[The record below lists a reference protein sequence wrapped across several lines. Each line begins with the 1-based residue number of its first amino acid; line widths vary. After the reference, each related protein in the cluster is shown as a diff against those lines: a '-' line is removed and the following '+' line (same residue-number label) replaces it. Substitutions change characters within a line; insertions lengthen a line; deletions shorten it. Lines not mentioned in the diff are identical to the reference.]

1 MVNPNHADLNHDGV
15 PRLPHVCVG
24 WAGRA
29 ARALTTLVSAS
40 VLAAGA
46 LTLAPAPARA
56 EDVITTQE
64 YFSYYHLDQARAK
77 GYTGKGVTIA
87 LIDGTVDT
95 SAPELKGANI
105 IDKSTCVPNSSP
117 EAKGHATLMASLLVA
132 PNYGV
137 APDAT
142 LLTYSSSSTT
152 DSSDGNC
159 FTGGKVLDSTSALIN
174 RAIDDGAQIIS
185 YSRGSDDHED
195 EMKWAIARA
204 MDQGVIVAAAVGNNR
219 TDENEDGLQWWS
231 GVVGV
236 SAIKSD
242 GSFADY
248 SSWGNGVTTAALGG
262 PVTVRDYTSTG
273 QPQAQT
279 QGTSVSTPLV
289 AGMLAL
295 ARQKWPDATANQIL
309 QVLTHTGLNPNHE
322 WNKYTGYG
330 AISISDLV
338 NTDPSQYPDENP
350 LAQKQGGSA
359 PTAQEV
365 QDYGD
370 GLIAPTSDAFSDS
383 YTYRGTDESVL
394 RLSDNSSVPIHLGT
408 SPRYH
413 RK

>member
-1 MVNPNHADLNHDGV
+1 MVNPNHVDLNHGGV

-29 ARALTTLVSAS
+29 ARALTTGFSALA
-40 VLAAGA
+40 LAAGA
-46 LTLAPAPARA
+46 LAVAPAPARA

-64 YFSYYHLDQARAK
+64 YFSYYHLDTARAK

-87 LIDGTVDT
+87 LIDGPIDT

-105 IDKSTCVPNSSP
+105 TDKSRCTVE
-117 EAKGHATLMASLLVA
+117 EAPSGLDHGTALASILVSQ
-132 PNYGV
+132 NYGV

-142 LLTYSSSSTT
+142 LYLYQA
-152 DSSDGNC
+152 SDDNSLS
-159 FTGGKVLDSTSALIN
+159 GGTCVVGDKRLDSYAILIN
-174 RAIDDGAQIIS
+174 QAIDDGAQIIS
-185 YSRGSDDHED
+185 ISMSAPDPSDDV
-195 EMKWAIARA
+195 KWAIARA
-204 MDQGVIVAAAVGNNR
+204 MSQGVIIVNSAGNTGADNNANQLSR
-219 TDENEDGLQWWS
+219 WS

-248 SSWGNGVTTAALGG
+248 SSWGNGVTTAAIGE
-262 PVTVRDYTSTG
+262 PFTRRDYETG
-273 QPQAQT
+273 QNT
-279 QGTSVSTPLV
+279 TTYGTSYAAPLA

-370 GLIAPTSDAFSDS
+370 GLIAPDELSTDTS
-383 YTYRGTDESVL
+383 YTYRGTDEFLL
-394 RLSDNSSVPIHLGT
+394 RDPDTKATIHLGT

>member
-1 MVNPNHADLNHDGV
+1 MNTLRAYRDPRPS
-15 PRLPHVCVG
+15 PRLPRVCVG

-29 ARALTTLVSAS
+29 ARALTAVLSAT

-46 LTLAPAPARA
+46 LALTPAPARA

-64 YFSYYHLDQARAK
+64 YFSYYHLDTARAK

-105 IDKSTCVPNSSP
+105 VNKSTCTPDSSP
-117 EAKGHATLMASLLVA
+117 GAKQHATLMASLLVA

-142 LLTYSSSSTT
+142 LFTYYASE
-152 DSSDGNC
+152 SSDPSSGTC
-159 FTGGKVLDSTSALIN
+159 TVGGEELDSVANHIN
-174 RAIDDGAQIIS
+174 QAIDDGAQIIS
-185 YSRGSDDHED
+185 YSRSSSDHRDSV
-195 EMKWAIARA
+195 KWAIARA
-204 MDQGVIVAAAVGNNR
+204 MNQGVIVVAAIGNNK
-219 TDENEDGLQWWS
+219 TDENDTGLQWWS

-236 SAIKSD
+236 SAITSD
-242 GSFADY
+242 GAFADY

-262 PVTVRDYTSTG
+262 PVTTRGYKTEGHVETT
-273 QPQAQT
+273 
-279 QGTSVSTPLV
+279 GTSVATPIA

-330 AISISDLV
+330 AINPSALV

-350 LAQKQGGSA
+350 LAQKQGGSS
-359 PTAQEV
+359 PTVEEV

-370 GLIAPTSDAFSDS
+370 GLATPDELTTDAS
-383 YTYRGTDESVL
+383 YTYRGTDEFLL
-394 RLSDNSSVPIHLGT
+394 RDPDTKATIHLGT

>member
-1 MVNPNHADLNHDGV
+1 MMARQISGACAS
-15 PRLPHVCVG
+15 RLPRVCVG

-46 LTLAPAPARA
+46 LTLAPTPARA

-64 YFSYYHLDQARAK
+64 YFSYYHLDTARAK

-87 LIDGTVDT
+87 LIDGPVDT

-105 IDKSTCVPNSSP
+105 TDKSRCTIEGSGSGRSHGT
-117 EAKGHATLMASLLVA
+117 AMASFLVA
-132 PNYGV
+132 HDYGV

-142 LLTYSSSSTT
+142 LNVYQVSNKSSISAGS
-152 DSSDGNC
+152 C
-159 FTGGKVLDSTSALIN
+159 ETGGQKLDTFAELIN
-174 RAIDDGAQIIS
+174 RAIDDGAQVIS
-185 YSRGSDDHED
+185 ISQGVPDRDDNL
-195 EMKWAIARA
+195 KWAVARA
-204 MDQGVIVAAAVGNNR
+204 MSRGVIIIASVGNEGSDSND
-219 TDENEDGLQWWS
+219 THLSQWS

-248 SSWGNGVTTAALGG
+248 SSWGNGVTTAAIGE
-262 PVTVRDYTSTG
+262 PFTRRDYETG
-273 QPQAQT
+273 QNET
-279 QGTSVSTPLV
+279 TTGTSNST
-289 AGMLAL
+289 AITSGMLAL

-330 AISISDLV
+330 AINPSALV

-350 LAQKQGGSA
+350 LAQKQGGSS
-359 PTAQEV
+359 PTVEEV

-370 GLIAPTSDAFSDS
+370 GLATPDELPTDAS
-383 YTYRGTDESVL
+383 YTYRGTDEHFL
-394 RLSDNSSVPIHLGT
+394 IDPDTKATIHLGT

>member
-1 MVNPNHADLNHDGV
+1 MVTLNHVDLNHGGV

-29 ARALTTLVSAS
+29 ARALTAVLSAT

-46 LTLAPAPARA
+46 LALTPAPARA
-56 EDVITTQE
+56 DDVITTQE
-64 YFSYYHLDQARAK
+64 YFSYYHLDTARAK

-105 IDKSTCVPNSSP
+105 VNKSTCTPDSSP
-117 EAKGHATLMASLLVA
+117 GAKQHATLMASLLVA

-142 LLTYSSSSTT
+142 LFTYYASE
-152 DSSDGNC
+152 SSDPSSGTC
-159 FTGGKVLDSTSALIN
+159 TVGGEELDSVANHIN
-174 RAIDDGAQIIS
+174 QAIDDGAQIIS
-185 YSRGSDDHED
+185 YSRSSSDHRDSV
-195 EMKWAIARA
+195 KWAIARA
-204 MDQGVIVAAAVGNNR
+204 MNQGVIVVAAIGNNK
-219 TDENEDGLQWWS
+219 TDENDTGLQWWS

-236 SAIKSD
+236 SAITSD
-242 GSFADY
+242 GAFADY

-262 PVTVRDYTSTG
+262 PVTTRGYKTEGHVETT
-273 QPQAQT
+273 
-279 QGTSVSTPLV
+279 GTSVATPIA

-350 LAQKQGGSA
+350 LAQKQGGSS

-370 GLIAPTSDAFSDS
+370 GLIAPDELPADAS
-383 YTYRGTDESVL
+383 YAYRGTDEFLL
-394 RLSDNSSVPIHLGT
+394 RDPDTKATIHLGT

>member
-1 MVNPNHADLNHDGV
+1 M
-15 PRLPHVCVG
+15 
-24 WAGRA
+24 
-29 ARALTTLVSAS
+29 
-40 VLAAGA
+40 
-46 LTLAPAPARA
+46 
-56 EDVITTQE
+56 
-64 YFSYYHLDQARAK
+64 
-77 GYTGKGVTIA
+77 
-87 LIDGTVDT
+87 
-95 SAPELKGANI
+95 
-105 IDKSTCVPNSSP
+105 
-117 EAKGHATLMASLLVA
+117 
-132 PNYGV
+132 
-137 APDAT
+137 
-142 LLTYSSSSTT
+142 
-152 DSSDGNC
+152 
-159 FTGGKVLDSTSALIN
+159 
-174 RAIDDGAQIIS
+174 
-185 YSRGSDDHED
+185 
-195 EMKWAIARA
+195 ARA
-204 MDQGVIVAAAVGNNR
+204 MDKGVNDAAAVGNNR

-231 GVVGV
+231 GVGGG
-236 SAIKSD
+236 SAITAD
-242 GSFADY
+242 GACADY
-248 SSWGNGVTTAALGG
+248 SCWGNGVTTAALGG
-262 PVTVRDYTSTG
+262 PGTVRDYTSTG

-383 YTYRGTDESVL
+383 YTYRGADESVL
-394 RLSDNSSVPIHLGT
+394 HQSGKSSVPIHLGT

>member
-1 MVNPNHADLNHDGV
+1 MHASRDPRPS
-15 PRLPHVCVG
+15 PRLSRVCVG

-29 ARALTTLVSAS
+29 ARALTTLASAS
-40 VLAAGA
+40 VFAVGA
-46 LTLAPAPARA
+46 LALVPAPARA

-64 YFSYYHLDQARAK
+64 YFSYYHLDSARAK

-87 LIDGTVDT
+87 LIDGPIDT
-95 SAPELKGANI
+95 NAPELKGANI
-105 IDKSTCVPNSSP
+105 TDKSRCTIE
-117 EAKGHATLMASLLVA
+117 EAPSGLNHGTALASILVSQ
-132 PNYGV
+132 NYGV
-137 APDAT
+137 APDAM
-142 LLTYSSSSTT
+142 LYLYQASDD
-152 DSSDGNC
+152 DSLS
-159 FTGGKVLDSTSALIN
+159 GGTCVIGDERLDSYALLIN
-174 RAIDDGAQIIS
+174 QAIDDGAQIIS
-185 YSRGSDDHED
+185 ISMSAPDMSDDV
-195 EMKWAIARA
+195 KWAIARA
-204 MDQGVIVAAAVGNNR
+204 MSRGVIIVNSAGNTGADNNANQLSR
-219 TDENEDGLQWWS
+219 WS

-248 SSWGNGVTTAALGG
+248 SSWGNGVTTAALGE
-262 PVTVRDYTSTG
+262 PFTRRDYATG
-273 QPQAQT
+273 QNT
-279 QGTSVSTPLV
+279 TTRGTSYAAPLA

-309 QVLTHTGLNPNHE
+309 QALTHTGLNPNHE

-330 AISISDLV
+330 AINPSDLI

-370 GLIAPTSDAFSDS
+370 GLADPDELPTDTS
-383 YTYRGTDESVL
+383 YTYRGTDELVL
-394 RLSDNSSVPIHLGT
+394 LNPDTKATIHLGT

-413 RK
+413 RR